1 VTPHVEGLGHAV
13 PDAECGRRW
22 LYRELDLS
30 LAAGTVTVIVG
41 PNGAGK
47 STLLRDLAGLSA
59 PDEGHALLGESAIF
73 TMVPRERARRIAY
86 LPQITPLYHD
96 LRVGELVMLG
106 RAPHLGRFQTPGE
119 RDRALVDAALDTVGL
134 RGLARRGVFSLS
146 GGEYQRVM
154 LARML
159 ATDSPVLLLDEPT
172 AALDIGHALGFLELC
187 RRLAGEGRS
196 LAVAM
201 HDLELARRYAD
212 AAVCLRNEPDGAT
225 SGGPA
230 GEVLTP
236 EILAPVFGVTIR
248 SGPEGLVFSP
258 GATA

>member
-13 PDAECGRRW
+13 PDADCARRW
-22 LYRELDLS
+22 LYRALDLS
-30 LAAGTVTVIVG
+30 LVAGTVTVVVG

-47 STLLRDLAGLSA
+47 STFLRDLAGLSE
-59 PDEGHALLGESAIF
+59 PDEGRVRLGEAAVF
-73 TMVPRERARRIAY
+73 AMAPRERARRIAY

-96 LRVGELVMLG
+96 LRVDELVMLG
-106 RAPHLGRFQTPGE
+106 RAPHLGRFETPGE
-119 RDRALVDAALDTVGL
+119 RDRSLVNAALDKVGL
-134 RGLARRGVFSLS
+134 GGLARRGVFSLS

-159 ATDSPVLLLDEPT
+159 ATDAPVLLLDEPT

-187 RRLAGEGRS
+187 RDLASDGRS

-212 AAVCLRNEPDGAT
+212 AAVCLRNEPDGSADV
-225 SGGPA
+225 GPA
-230 GEVLTP
+230 RDVLTP
-236 EILAPVFGVTIR
+236 AVLAPVFGVTIT

-258 GATA
+258 GAPP